1 LNRAI
6 IFLIIGLF
14 LSSSFVVISTS
25 TEETILQ
32 ISSISNGPMDSPW
45 PMKSHDTLHTGLS
58 PYSTSNNNGFT
69 LWKFKTSG
77 WMSGGIAIDN
87 EGILYFGDGHWYLYA
102 LYQNGT
108 LKWKYKTDGYIWGTP
123 ALAEDGT
130 IYITTNGGNLYSVN
144 KNGILNWKFNV
155 NDPMFTS
162 PVIGPDGTIYIG
174 NHGIH
179 AINPDGTEK
188 WEYSTDWIYSDPVIG
203 LDGTIY
209 VGSDDNYLYAMNS
222 NGTLKWKFKA
232 GDKVQGDPTVG
243 PDGSIYFGSHDLYLY
258 ALQYN
263 GLLKWRYKINE
274 KLQAG
279 IALGKDGTI
288 YCPDHDLYAFYPDG
302 TLKWQFDFG
311 DEMVVTLS
319 SPAVSKDGTIYIST
333 TKQGSS
339 GGYIFAINPDGTEKW
354 MRQISNYLGHSSPS
368 IAIDGTIYIG
378 SENTNYPSE
387 PVFGYVYA
395 IGKGNNPPNKPIIN
409 GPTSGKIDNSYT
421 YTFSGTDEDND
432 QLNYY
437 IDWGDGTNTG
447 WKGPYNSGQTTSE
460 SHIWTSQGSYTIKA
474 KAKDEQGLES
484 DWTSLEVSMPK
495 QKMINYP
502 FVEWLLAQFP
512 RLETLFSSFSIILF
526 IDSNL
531 AVIRIQKNH
540 VTCFNLTDINLI
552 NARDSCKNHTRC
564 NNGFC
569 FFIDNPCWC
578 HSIFFQPINH
588 I

>member
-1 LNRAI
+1 MNRAI

-14 LSSSFVVISTS
+14 LSSSFIVISTS
-25 TEETILQ
+25 TEEPILQ

-45 PMKSHDTLHTGLS
+45 PMKSHDTFHTGLS
-58 PYSTSNNNGFT
+58 PYSTSDNNGFT

-102 LYQNGT
+102 LYHNGT

-130 IYITTNGGNLYSVN
+130 IYITNQGSYLYSLYP
-144 KNGILNWKFNV
+144 NGTLKWKYTV
-155 NDPMFTS
+155 HDPMFGS
-162 PVIGPDGTIYIG
+162 PVIGSDGTIYFG

-179 AINPDGTEK
+179 AVNSDGIEK
-188 WEYSTDWIYSDPVIG
+188 WNYNTGEIYSDASI
-203 LDGTIY
+203 DESGTIY
-209 VGSDDNYLYAMNS
+209 IGSTDSYLYAMNPNGTLKWRYKTGDEIHS
-222 NGTLKWKFKA
+222 HPTIGIDGTIYFGSNDLFFYALNPNGTLKWK
-232 GDKVQGDPTVG
+232 
-243 PDGSIYFGSHDLYLY
+243 
-258 ALQYN
+258 
-263 GLLKWRYKINE
+263 YKINN
-274 KLQAG
+274 KLQASASIG
-279 IALGKDGTI
+279 NDGTI
-288 YCPDHDLYAFYPDG
+288 YCPDHDLYAFNADG

-395 IGKGNNPPNKPIIN
+395 IGKGNNQPDKPSIN
-409 GPTSGKIDNSYT
+409 GPISGKIDNSYT
-421 YTFSGTDEDND
+421 YTITSNDEDND

-474 KAKDEQGLES
+474 KAKDDQGLES
-484 DWTSLEVSMPK
+484 EWTSLEVSMPK
-495 QKMINYP
+495 QKIFHHP
-502 FVEWLLAQFP
+502 ILTWLLAQFP

-531 AVIRIQKNH
+531 AVIRI
-540 VTCFNLTDINLI
+540 
-552 NARDSCKNHTRC
+552 
-564 NNGFC
+564 
-569 FFIDNPCWC
+569 
-578 HSIFFQPINH
+578 
-588 I
+588 